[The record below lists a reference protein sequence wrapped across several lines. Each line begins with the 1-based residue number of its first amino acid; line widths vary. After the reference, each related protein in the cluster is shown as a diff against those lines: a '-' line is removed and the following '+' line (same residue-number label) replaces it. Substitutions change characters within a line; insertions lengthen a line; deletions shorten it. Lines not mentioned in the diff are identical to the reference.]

1 MLGIFVTLVWLIGCF
16 ISINLMRM
24 IWLYYVNNGNMYS
37 LNTSM
42 VCIIAIFSWVS
53 VIMLWIYNYDAII
66 WVYKNRDNINEL

>member
-1 MLGIFVTLVWLIGCF
+1 MLGIFVILMWLIGCF

>member
-1 MLGIFVTLVWLIGCF
+1 MLEIFVILIWLSGCF
-16 ISINLMRM
+16 VSIDLMRM
-24 IWLYYVNNGNMYS
+24 IWLYYVNNGNMHN

-42 VCIIAIFSWVS
+42 VCIIAIFSWIS